1 MAYAIYFL
9 KMELISER
17 FQMSAQETRNVHQMA
32 IIISLFHAPFLQSRL
47 ASIPPAID
55 FKYISQTMSSYKK
68 KDEKVAIVAMKSISN
83 HLWYLT
89 EELVKL
95 SVFDETL
102 PNALRQGMV
111 KKLLTFSRPKIIPP
125 SKPK

>member
-9 KMELISER
+9 KMELMSER
-17 FQMSAQETRNVHQMA
+17 FQMSAHETRNVHQMA
-32 IIISLFHAPFLQSRL
+32 IFIALFHARPFLQSRL
-47 ASIPPAID
+47 ASISPAID
-55 FKYISQTMSSYKK
+55 LKHLSQMNSYKK
-68 KDEKVAIVAMKSISN
+68 KDEKVANVAIKSISN

-89 EELVKL
+89 EELVIF

-111 KKLLTFSRPKIIPP
+111 KKLATLYS
-125 SKPK
+125 S

>member
-1 MAYAIYFL
+1 
-9 KMELISER
+9 
-17 FQMSAQETRNVHQMA
+17 
-32 IIISLFHAPFLQSRL
+32 
-47 ASIPPAID
+47 
-55 FKYISQTMSSYKK
+55 MSSYKK